1 MLTGRKFLKRDSSPG
16 GTNFQALIW
25 KKADQATPSIP
36 GPDRHGWN
44 TNLEGGLEI
53 CWTNGNLVRPQ
64 ELADII
70 TGPLNPS
77 SEDEKD
83 VSVDYEDT
91 SDVVFENDF

>member
-1 MLTGRKFLKRDSSPG
+1 MFTGRKFLKRDSSPG
-16 GTNFQALIW
+16 GANFQALIW

-36 GPDRHGWN
+36 GLDEHGWN
-44 TNLEGGLEI
+44 INVEGGLEI

-64 ELADII
+64 ELAEII
-70 TGPLNPS
+70 TGPFNPS

-83 VSVDYEDT
+83 VSLDYEDT